1 MAYHNFCIL
10 ILRPWTSKASQPRG
24 GLGPGYQYARTVCR
38 KSASDIAS
46 LLREYEANY
55 TLRTMNVY
63 VVTIIFSASV
73 ILIFGLIAED
83 MPQQSRSEDEKLKIA
98 GDLNTCFR
106 ALDEL
111 GQSFECA
118 KRTRDFLLAIQKRWT
133 QSKRDPQMGIKRRNQ
148 PQDLG
153 QGVSQKKA
161 KSHQRT

>member
-10 ILRPWTSKASQPRG
+10 IHRPWTSKASQPRG
-24 GLGPGYQYARTVCR
+24 GLGPGHQHARTICR
-38 KSASDIAS
+38 QSASDIAS
-46 LLREYEANY
+46 LLRDYEANY

-83 MPQQSRSEDEKLKIA
+83 MPQGSRSEDEKLKIA

-111 GQSFECA
+111 CQSFECA

-133 QSKRDPQMGIKRRNQ
+133 QSKRDPHMSIKRRGH
-148 PQDLG
+148 PRELG
-153 QGVSQKKA
+153 QDVSHKKA
-161 KSHQRT
+161 KNY